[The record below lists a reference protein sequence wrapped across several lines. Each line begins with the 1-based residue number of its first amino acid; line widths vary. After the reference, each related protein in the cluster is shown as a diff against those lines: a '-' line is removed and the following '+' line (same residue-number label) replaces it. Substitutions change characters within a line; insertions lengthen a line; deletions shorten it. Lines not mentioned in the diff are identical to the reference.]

1 MKRTLITLGLVVL
14 GAATLPSSAFAQNA
28 ELYQTHANN
37 SLAYAESEAKLLFGV
52 IAAKVFEPDLSKST
66 LMEIKKAIADAKKN
80 TDRAKALLDEKQA
93 KIDPE
98 FEKMR
103 ETFSALETQ
112 LEKTKDIVTEQTKGL
127 AVADEG
133 ENLEAKGPA
142 PEKEA
147 VQPDWQAMKDNA
159 SWLYLDIQD
168 ALKKHRD
175 LAKKLGVT
183 LPTPAKPK
191 AKRE

>member
-1 MKRTLITLGLVVL
+1 MKRILTTLGLVAL
-14 GAATLPSSAFAQNA
+14 AAALPNAALAQNA
-28 ELYQTHANN
+28 ELYHAHATN
-37 SLAYAESEAKLLFGV
+37 SLVFAESEAKVLYGV

-66 LMEIKKAIADAKKN
+66 LSEIKKAVLDAKKS

-103 ETFSALETQ
+103 AVFAALETQ
-112 LEKTKDIVTEQTKGL
+112 LEKTKELVSDQTKGL

-133 ENLEAKGPA
+133 SLEAKGPA
-142 PEKEA
+142 EEKAA
-147 VQPDWQAMKDNA
+147 VQPDWQAMKDQA
-159 SWLYLDIQD
+159 SWLFLDLTE

-175 LAKKLGVT
+175 LAKKLGGS
-183 LPTPAKPK
+183 LPAPAKPK